1 MRDFVAH
8 VRHHLPRNNASL
20 RQYEE
25 VVDELASELEA
36 RYTTLIQR
44 GASDEDAWR
53 EVQAQVPSWPALAED
68 LAAVSSGAGAATR
81 LPWLRRLLTVEL
93 WKRELDYGVRVLG
106 SDRGFTATAI
116 VTLAVC
122 LGGHAAIVAAVNA
135 MLLHPL
141 RVPEPDRVLLMAN
154 QYPLVEARR
163 GTRSSSPDYGDR
175 LQYVTVFEEQAL
187 YNVSAA
193 TIEAGGVPTRLR
205 GMVATPSLFRLLRV
219 SPAHGRIFTDDEG
232 QPDNE
237 TRVILTDGLWRELYG
252 ADPTVIG
259 RTVRMSGRE
268 FTIVGILPRDFS
280 FGDPDARFWIPL
292 ALTARQRSDEARHR
306 NGLYSIGRLKPEA
319 TIEQVR
325 DQLKALDAANFERMP
340 PRLQSILGTT
350 GFFTG
355 VEPLQDALVRDVR
368 GPLSL
373 LWGAAL
379 AVFIIGVGN
388 LATIA
393 LARSRARL
401 DEMGT
406 RLALGASRVDLVRQL
421 LVEGLL
427 IGTAGAAGALVLAAW
442 MLSAVRLALP
452 GTAQLGI
459 DGEVAGITFALAML
473 AGVLVAIVSASPLY
487 TIALGTML
495 HESLRGGRAR
505 SRAVRTTWRTL
516 VVAQMAGSFVLLMG
530 SALLWVSV
538 GNLLAVDPGFRTDH
552 VLSGAMSLSGP
563 RYAADA
569 AARAFMNRSLE
580 SIRQLPGVAAA
591 GATTIVPMTSGGQSG
606 VVIAEGYVPRQ
617 GEPVV
622 SGVRSVVTPGYFEAV
637 GTPLVR
643 GRYFDASDETPDS
656 RHVVV
661 DERLARRFWP
671 DGDAVG
677 RRMFCPLDAT
687 QLSKI
692 DANTPWLTVV
702 GVVRTARL
710 RGPETEETMLGT
722 SGTYYLPYAAAA
734 PRDVG
739 YVIRSD
745 REWTSVVRDV
755 RSALARIDP
764 EIPLFDIRTL
774 SERTELAL
782 SARTNTMRL
791 AMLFAA
797 VGLFL
802 SGLGLYGMLAYLVTQ
817 RRREIGVRMA
827 VGSAPRAIVG
837 LILREGLLLAM
848 LGIAVGAAL
857 SLAFGRLLA
866 SHLFGITPADP
877 RVMLAMAVML
887 NAVAASA
894 CIIPARR
901 AAQIDVMR
909 VLSAP

>member
-1 MRDFVAH
+1 
-8 VRHHLPRNNASL
+8 
-20 RQYEE
+20 

-36 RYTTLIQR
+36 RYTGLMQR

-68 LAAVSSGAGAATR
+68 LAAVGSGAGAATR
-81 LPWLRRLLTVEL
+81 FLWLRRLLRVEL
-93 WKRELDYGVRVLG
+93 WKRELAFGLRVLRK
-106 SDRGFTATAI
+106 DRGFTATAI

-122 LGGHAAIVAAVNA
+122 LGGHAAMVAAVNA

-141 RVPEPDRVLLMAN
+141 RLPEPDRVLLMAN
-154 QYPLVEARR
+154 QYPLVEPRR
-163 GTRSSSPDYGDR
+163 GTRSSTPDYGDR
-175 LQYVTVFEEQAL
+175 LQHVTVFEEQAL
-187 YNVSAA
+187 YNFSGA
-193 TIEAGGVPTRLR
+193 TVETAGVPTRMP

-219 SPAHGRIFTDDEG
+219 NPVHGRIFTDDEG
-232 QPDNE
+232 QPGNDS
-237 TRVILTDGLWRELYG
+237 RVILTDGLWGELFG
-252 ADPTVIG
+252 ADPTAIG
-259 RTVRMSGRE
+259 RTLRMNGRE
-268 FTIVGILPRDFS
+268 FTIVGILPREFS
-280 FGDPDARFWIPL
+280 FGDPDARFWVPL
-292 ALTARQRSDEARHR
+292 ALTARQRSDDARHR
-306 NGLYSIGRLKPEA
+306 NGWFSIGRLKPGA

-325 DQLKALDAANFERMP
+325 DQLKALDAANLERMP

-350 GFFTG
+350 GFSTG

-379 AVFIIGVGN
+379 AVLVIGVGN

-401 DEMGT
+401 NELGT
-406 RLALGASRVDLVRQL
+406 RLALGASRFDIVRQL

-427 IGTAGAAGALVLAAW
+427 IATAGAAGALALSAW

-452 GTAQLGI
+452 GAAQLGI
-459 DGEVAGITFALAML
+459 DGTAAGITFALGMF
-473 AGVLVAIVSASPLY
+473 AGVLVGMVSASPLY
-487 TIALGTML
+487 TIKLGTML
-495 HESLRGGRAR
+495 HEGLRGGTRGR
-505 SRAVRTTWRTL
+505 TVRTTWRTL
-516 VVAQMAGSFVLLMG
+516 VVAQMTCSFILLMG

-538 GNLLAVDPGFRTDH
+538 RNLLAVDPGFRTDD
-552 VLSGAMSLSGP
+552 VISGVMSLSGP
-563 RYAADA
+563 RYAADD
-569 AARAFMNRSLE
+569 AARAFMTRSLE

-591 GATTIVPMTSGGQSG
+591 GATTIVPMTGSGQSG

-622 SGVRSVVTPGYFEAV
+622 SSVRSVVTPGYFEAV

-643 GRYFDASDETPDS
+643 GRYFDARDEVPAS
-656 RHVVV
+656 RSIVV

-677 RRMFCPLDAT
+677 RRMFCPLDSS
-687 QLSKI
+687 QLAKI
-692 DANTPWLTVV
+692 DANTPWLSVI

-710 RGPETEETMLGT
+710 RGPATEESMIGT

-739 YVIRSD
+739 YVIRTE
-745 REWTSVVRDV
+745 REWTGIVRDV
-755 RSALARIDP
+755 RSALAQIDP

-774 SERTELAL
+774 SERTEVAL
-782 SARTNTMRL
+782 SSRTNTMRL

-797 VGLFL
+797 VGVFL

-817 RRREIGVRMA
+817 RTREIGVRLA
-827 VGSAPRAIVG
+827 VGSAPSAIVG
-837 LILREGLLLAM
+837 LILREGLWLAM
-848 LGIAVGAAL
+848 LGIAVGAAA

-866 SHLFGITPADP
+866 SHLYGITPSDP
-877 RVMLAMAVML
+877 WVMLVMAAML
-887 NAVAASA
+887 SAVAASA

-901 AAQIDVMR
+901 AAHVDVMR
-909 VLSAP
+909 ILSAP